1 MSDAFGVPPSPKT
14 ARALYF
20 NAGFLVQK
28 RVRRI
33 LELAGYA
40 PSLGWPKESDF
51 IAV

>member
-20 NAGFLVQK
+20 NARFLVQK

-33 LELAGYA
+33 LELVGYA
-40 PSLGWPKESDF
+40 PSLGWPKE
-51 IAV
+51 